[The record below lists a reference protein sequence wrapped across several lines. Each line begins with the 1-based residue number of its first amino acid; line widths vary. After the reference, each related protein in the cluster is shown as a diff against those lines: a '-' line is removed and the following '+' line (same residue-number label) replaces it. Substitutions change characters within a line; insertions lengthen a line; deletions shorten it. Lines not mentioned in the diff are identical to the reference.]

1 MGGGSERVLK
11 RRGRPLAP
19 SSIRTTVVRMKAAS
33 VPVLEAPGLQ
43 RQLPRRQ
50 VFQSPLREA
59 GGRPVAE
66 APLFLLDRFLDQ
78 DRRGGALIAA
88 APFLPRRV
96 RDEVDIFRLLGHAPF
111 PRETLA

>member
-1 MGGGSERVLK
+1 MWAETMRALIGARIH
-11 RRGRPLAP
+11 
-19 SSIRTTVVRMKAAS
+19 SSIRRSDEGWS

-50 VFQSPLREA
+50 GFQPPLREA

-78 DRRGGALIAA
+78 DRRDGPLIAA
-88 APFLPRRV
+88 APFRARDV
-96 RDEVDIFRLLGHAPF
+96 RDYVDIFQC
-111 PRETLA
+111 